1 MKLDKGLYQDS
12 TPEEQPIGTYRWAL
26 NWVKDTQGALTTEP
40 SVTDLNLGL
49 SGTIVGTIPMP
60 DKVIVFSTNAGA
72 DEIGIYSEKS
82 DTYTPLLNDS
92 IVASSLNGSVTNL
105 GFSTLHQIKG
115 IFRYNSQSEIE
126 IVWTDG
132 FNPPRLMYLPDVDSV
147 VTPLDTI
154 IKYYNNYDINKLNIF
169 QDVTSTE
176 SSWEVIDGG
185 ALLVDSYV
193 AFFRYVNK
201 DGSATGCY
209 VISNDSGSPIFISNA
224 LVGGDYYLKA
234 NADINAVTTK
244 AIKVTFTTVDDSFE
258 SIEIGL
264 YRSSTNECLIVGK
277 VSIATSSYTI
287 SSIANGVTL
296 SGGITNL
303 LADIY
308 KFKTVQTLTSLNQQL
323 YLGGLTSEEVTLG
336 QKWANA
342 VNLSWSCKWL
352 DFSSPAVDFK
362 NPNTVYKTFQAGETY
377 SFFIRGVKNNKASD
391 WHHIPGREV
400 KNTISLPIVNTS
412 GNLNFSTFNHAENE
426 KNNDLTGT
434 DLVALVHNSVI
445 INGESK
451 FYQTHDALDWSTVV
465 EDINSDI
472 NTGEFCY
479 WENEDEV
486 YTNYFEGDSLLI
498 GNTVNTIVDN
508 QSTVRHH
515 KFPSYSTLQHMKN
528 KYSCPEVGDLISR
541 VDFTTTSA
549 LVDRYSPYSPTFCS
563 VVPQLG
569 VNVDL
574 SGLSDIAADYDYFE
588 LGYTVRSSDDCSVIA
603 TDIALF
609 GQYQPHFKGWYQRNG
624 TNAQGG
630 TGGPVST
637 ISVEQENALLFTG
650 GNFNNQT
657 GAALRTWLSNG
668 SWIKKKDGVYTEQL
682 PGRVHFHTPDLVDQ
696 VAFDNDSLGTQVDYI
711 ENEVLISCVD
721 LIKSEV
727 HDTTKYKTQ
736 PRYNGVMVQ
745 DDGTGDRNSLRDFP
759 STVVRMNLG
768 RHINLARDT
777 DEARF
782 TYQPL
787 MNKVYLF
794 DYTVNYIERSAGVT
808 TITGDKSKYN
818 IKVEN
823 TDDNNG
829 ELILA
834 RSDNWYPDAYKKQ
847 PISSKFYVAANVGTT
862 TISGNEVRNGYI
874 GPKGLQGGSNHLHI
888 VLQETGVSKPT
899 NFSSGASGTAA
910 WASKS
915 IIGEEVQITYD
926 NGSDTVYT
934 SRFMSAYGDWLP
946 SVNSNYAGTGQFP
959 YGDYRHNTFLTTLR
973 KFKTNIYTS
982 FNTKEV
988 IKTESKII
996 GSGTVYYGDMF
1007 LSDVSYLVKGNPS
1020 EVGDIYNPGTADG
1033 STVGYTYPN
1042 VNSCLYRF
1050 IAPTRKNFNYRKTG
1064 LTSLTQFNNFYP
1076 NSTFDKNLGSTGLF
1090 IAEPPADGSLKPL
1103 AMLLDTEFN
1112 LTNYLFHIS
1121 SVYVKTKVF
1130 LNSFPFRILQSLV
1143 QAKESSINNW
1153 RSFPATNY
1161 YDIDKV
1167 KGYIVNL
1174 QDYDDR
1180 LLIHTNQT
1188 LLQTRGIGKLDT
1200 GDNSIVIGTGGVFE
1214 YPPQDVVFDH
1224 LGYVGT
1230 QHQHSCLLTKIGYS
1244 FIDTKRGKVFIYVK
1258 DQTPVEISAQ
1268 GLFKYFRDYLHTDT
1282 VDLDEGLS
1290 QVTTAYDYKY
1300 NRLLISCKGKGDDD
1314 PFTVS
1319 FDNAWISFH
1328 SYTPDML
1335 VNTATK
1341 LYSIF
1346 GSSMYMHNS
1355 GNTTLSLPDQDGIGS
1370 RVAEIDYT
1378 ANLEIVTDQAG
1389 RSFPGNQQVL
1399 KSFQSFNW
1407 RTQVYDLS
1415 NNFKLKHNATF
1426 FKARVYND
1434 HQLSEEIALE
1444 VTAPFTRGNVRE
1456 YSGVWNF
1463 NSFRDS
1469 LDRTGF
1475 PADGIP
1481 SFISN
1486 PNKGYLLDVNNNL
1499 IDSSKFVR
1507 RFVDRYAIIRLTAL
1521 GGNDQLKLIDV
1532 DSTFKKVTK

>member
-92 IVASSLNGSVTNL
+92 IVVSSLNGSVTGL
-105 GFSTLHQIKG
+105 SLSPLHEIRG
-115 IFRYNSQSEIE
+115 IFRYNSYSEIE

-132 FNPPRLMYLPDVDSV
+132 NTSPKMMYLPDVDSV
-147 VTPLDTI
+147 LDPMETI
-154 IKYYNNYDINKLNIF
+154 VKYYNNYTVNKLKIF
-169 QDVTSTE
+169 QDVIEDEVT
-176 SSWEVIDGG
+176 WEVGDGG
-185 ALLVDSYV
+185 ALPVDGYV
-193 AFFRYVNK
+193 AFYRYLNK
-201 DGSATGCY
+201 DNSGTGYYVVDAESA
-209 VISNDSGSPIFISNA
+209 SPIYISTGS
-224 LVGGDYYLKA
+224 LTGDYKSKA
-234 NADINAVTTK
+234 NSEIGTLTNKSITL
-244 AIKVTFTTVDDSFE
+244 TFTNVDDSYEF
-258 SIEIGL
+258 IEIGVFKV
-264 YRSSTNECLIVGK
+264 STNEAVIVGK
-277 VSIATSSYTI
+277 ITI
-287 SSIANGVTL
+287 TTPSFTINSLNTAVTL
-296 SGGITNL
+296 SGGSANL

-323 YLGGLTSEEVTLG
+323 YLGGLESEEVILG

-362 NPNTVYKTFQAGETY
+362 NPNNVYKTFQAGEVY
-377 SFFIRGVKNNKASD
+377 AFFIRGVKNNKASD

-400 KNTISLPIVNTS
+400 RNTISLPIITTGGS
-412 GNLNFSTFNHAENE
+412 QSFTEYAHAENE
-426 KNNDLTGT
+426 KCNDLTGSN
-434 DLVALVHNSVI
+434 LVTLVSNSVL
-445 INGESK
+445 INTNSK
-451 FYQTHDALDWSTVV
+451 FYQVHDALHW
-465 EDINSDI
+465 NSVIEVFSSDT

-479 WENEDEV
+479 WENEDES
-486 YTNYFEGDSLLI
+486 YTNYFEGDDLKI
-498 GNTVNTIVDN
+498 GSTLNTIVDN
-508 QSTVRHH
+508 QTVVRHH
-515 KFPSYSTLQHMKN
+515 KFPSYSSLQNMRN
-528 KYSCPEVGDLISR
+528 KYSAPSGNLLSR
-541 VDFTTTSA
+541 TDYTTEPATNKY
-549 LVDRYSPYSPTFCS
+549 DNYSPTFCS

-569 VNVDL
+569 VSVDL
-574 SGLSDIAADYDYFE
+574 SGLSDIAADFDHFE
-588 LGYTVRSSDDCSVIA
+588 IGYTVRSAEDCTVIA
-603 TDIALF
+603 TDVALF
-609 GQYQPHFKGWYQRNG
+609 GQYQPQLKGFNQRNNIG
-624 TNAQGG
+624 A
-630 TGGPVST
+630 TGSAGAVSANDN
-637 ISVEQENALLFTG
+637 EAENALLFTG
-650 GNFNNQT
+650 GNFNNQP
-657 GAALRTWLSNG
+657 GSALRVRLSNG
-668 SWIKKKDGVYTEQL
+668 SWIKRVDSTYTERL
-682 PGRVHFHTPDLVDQ
+682 PERVHFHTPDLVDQ
-696 VAFDNDSLGTQVDYI
+696 VDFNNDSLGVQVDYI
-711 ENEVLISCVD
+711 DNEVLISSLD
-721 LIKSEV
+721 LIQSNQYNSNDYTNKPYYTGTMR
-727 HDTTKYKTQ
+727 DDDLGDYNN
-736 PRYNGVMVQ
+736 PR
-745 DDGTGDRNSLRDFP
+745 RNIP
-759 STVVRMNLG
+759 STVSGMNNG
-768 RHINLARDT
+768 RQINLSRDSDLKRFRT
-777 DEARF
+777 D
-782 TYQPL
+782 PL
-787 MNKVYLF
+787 YNKAYLF
-794 DYTVNYIERSAGVT
+794 DYTINKIVRESGVT
-808 TITGDKSKYN
+808 TIVGDSGKYN
-818 IKVEN
+818 IEMAS
-823 TDDNNG
+823 TGDNSG
-829 ELILA
+829 EMLLA

-847 PISSKFYVAANVGTT
+847 PVRAKFYVAANAGTA
-862 TISGNEVRNGYI
+862 TISGFEVRNGYL
-874 GPKGLQGGSNHLHI
+874 GPKGIQGGSNHLHV
-888 VLQETGVSKPT
+888 VLEEDGVNRPT
-899 NFSSGASGTAA
+899 DFSVGASGSAA

-915 IIGEEVQITYD
+915 IIADPLKLNYSNYKDPTDY
-926 NGSDTVYT
+926 Y
-934 SRFMSAYGDWLP
+934 SRFMSAYADWLP
-946 SVNSNYAGTGQFP
+946 DTGDYQGTGSFP

-988 IKTESKII
+988 LKTEGQII

-1007 LSDVSYLVKGNPS
+1007 LSDLSYVVKGNPS
-1020 EVGDIYNPGTADG
+1020 EVGDYDNDAATDG
-1033 STVGYTYPN
+1033 SSVAYTYAN
-1042 VNSCLYRF
+1042 VNTCIYRF
-1050 IAPTRKNFNYRKTG
+1050 IAPTRKNFNYRRTEPS
-1064 LTSLTQFNNFYP
+1064 SLTQFNQFYP
-1076 NSTFDKNLGSTGLF
+1076 NSKFDRALSQTLF
-1090 IAEPPADGSLKPL
+1090 IGEAPQEGSLKPL

-1112 LTNYLFHIS
+1112 LTNYLFHNS
-1121 SVYVKTKVF
+1121 SIYTKTKVF

-1143 QAKESSINNW
+1143 QAKESSISNW
-1153 RSFPATNY
+1153 RSFPAANY

-1174 QDYDDR
+1174 QNYDDR

-1200 GDNSIVIGTGGVFE
+1200 GDNSIVIGNGGVFE
-1214 YPPQDVVFDH
+1214 YPPQDVVFDN

-1230 QHQHSCLLTKIGYS
+1230 QHQHSCHLSKIGYS
-1244 FIDTKRGKVFIYVK
+1244 FVDVVRGKVFVYVK
-1258 DQTPVEISAQ
+1258 DQAPVEISAL
-1268 GLFKYFRDYLHTDT
+1268 GMFKYFRDYLHTTT
-1282 VDLDEGLS
+1282 VDKEEGLS

-1300 NRLLISCKGKGDDD
+1300 NRLLISCKGKGDDN

-1355 GNTTLSLPDQDGIGS
+1355 GNTTLGLPDQDGIGS
-1370 RVAEIDYT
+1370 RLAEIDYT

-1521 GGNDQLKLIDV
+1521 GGSDQLKLIDV